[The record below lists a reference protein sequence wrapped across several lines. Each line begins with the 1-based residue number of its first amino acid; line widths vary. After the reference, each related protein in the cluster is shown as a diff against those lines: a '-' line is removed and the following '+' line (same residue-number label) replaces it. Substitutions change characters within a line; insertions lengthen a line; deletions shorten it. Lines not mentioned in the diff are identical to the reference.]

1 MRRRTDAVSVHR
13 HECQQR
19 PRIHN
24 FVKTTS
30 KSSFGEVFRSDFPD
44 LLYGLFNDIFEAMEL
59 ESTLIYSEQEFQS
72 LVQRQ
77 HWPTWA
83 IILVVV
89 CVFLTIFA
97 FLLGNCITK
106 RAPPLRFK
114 SGATNNAPANVR
126 VENRRMWGAG
136 FSGGMWA
143 AA

>member
-1 MRRRTDAVSVHR
+1 
-13 HECQQR
+13 
-19 PRIHN
+19 
-24 FVKTTS
+24 
-30 KSSFGEVFRSDFPD
+30 
-44 LLYGLFNDIFEAMEL
+44 MEL
-59 ESTLIYSEQEFQS
+59 DCFATLLHFPHDD
-72 LVQRQ
+72 QRQ

-89 CVFLTIFA
+89 CVFLTVFA

-106 RAPPLRFK
+106 RTTPLRFK
-114 SGATNNAPANVR
+114 GGATNKAANVR